1 MYSTAQS
8 YMLNNTIASIL
19 LVKIIMQIVRLAF
32 SDTIEMVLS
41 IDPPYT
47 TSHQKMINKI
57 IIAYTGLQIT
67 NRQVL
72 VTLSSQTRF
81 YLDMTRFWPVKF

>member
-1 MYSTAQS
+1 
-8 YMLNNTIASIL
+8 MLKTKKSRIFVS
-19 LVKIIMQIVRLAF
+19 
-32 SDTIEMVLS
+32 SDTIEMVLP

-72 VTLSSQTRF
+72 AHIVQSNTFLFGHDPFLAGQILTVVTLEIVNPDCTVV
-81 YLDMTRFWPVKF
+81 LL